1 VRVTL
6 YPKSEDEGWKV
17 RVLNDLPAVIEQIQD
32 HGYGADEILFLCRT
46 NEEGKQIISRILE
59 YSATC
64 TPEQR
69 ERFNYEI
76 TSGESLLLE
85 RNPAV
90 TLIISCLRYLTDP
103 ASRINRSQM
112 VRSYIL
118 ATGGDER
125 LLYRG
130 DTPEPAAAPP
140 TLPEGWEQ
148 MLESY
153 RNSSLF
159 SATENIIRFFGLG
172 ENSENIA
179 YISSFQ
185 DTVLTWSGRHSSDIS
200 AFVRWWDEDGCTST
214 LNQSDRQEAMRV
226 MTIHRA
232 KGLQS
237 RIVIVP
243 FAAWDF
249 TRSGF
254 NRQLLWVTDRPT
266 PVCTHARGTAGDEQ
280 QA

>member
-1 VRVTL
+1 
-6 YPKSEDEGWKV
+6 
-17 RVLNDLPAVIEQIQD
+17 
-32 HGYGADEILFLCRT
+32 
-46 NEEGKQIISRILE
+46 
-59 YSATC
+59 
-64 TPEQR
+64 
-69 ERFNYEI
+69 
-76 TSGESLLLE
+76 
-85 RNPAV
+85 
-90 TLIISCLRYLTDP
+90 
-103 ASRINRSQM
+103 
-112 VRSYIL
+112 
-118 ATGGDER
+118 
-125 LLYRG
+125 LLYSG
-130 DTPEPAAAPP
+130 DTPEPAAAAPP
-140 TLPEGWEQ
+140 GWRRRVPPEGWEQ

-200 AFVRWWDEDGCTST
+200 AFVRWWDDDGCTST

-226 MTIHRA
+226 MTVHRA

-249 TRSGF
+249 TKSRVSTGS
-254 NRQLLWVTDRPT
+254 
-266 PVCTHARGTAGDEQ
+266 CCG
-280 QA
+280 